1 MNYVGGC
8 KMLTLSRLFVIGSI
22 ACVTLLTSCG
32 GDSKKEP
39 QPSLPD
45 NYSYSI
51 PVQKNDGWQVA
62 SLSEAEIADRPIQT
76 LMDNIYKNNDSYR
89 FIDSVLII
97 KDNKLVLD
105 EVLRTELDLADSWA
119 NNTDIDLHILNSV
132 TKSFVSALV
141 GIAIDQGY
149 IEGVEVKVHDYFTH
163 KQPIENWREE
173 KTDITLKNWLTMR
186 HGYLWD
192 EWDVSYLDTS
202 NLNSQ
207 MNNAADPIQFLLDRP
222 MSTIPGEKFAYST
235 GVSFG
240 LGRIVQLATGQS
252 VSSFMEQNLFQPLG
266 IEKYDY
272 WALDGQIHTGS
283 ALYLSNR
290 DMAKFGQLFLDSGMW
305 QGQQIIS
312 SAWVTQSTQK
322 HVDKGAWGYAY
333 QWWTTTFSY
342 ENSTIDCFY
351 ADGFGGQYIFILPA
365 LNSVVVFNGRA
376 YQEGE
381 KEQYNIR
388 TIMENHILPA
398 LL

>member
-1 MNYVGGC
+1 
-8 KMLTLSRLFVIGSI
+8 MLTISRLYFLGTLTIV
-22 ACVTLLTSCG
+22 ALLTSCG
-32 GDSKKEP
+32 SDSQKDSSP
-39 QPSLPD
+39 NLPD

-62 SLSEAEIADRPIQT
+62 SLSEVEVDDSHIQT
-76 LMDNIYKNNDSYR
+76 LMDNIYQNNDSYR

-105 EVLRTELDLADSWA
+105 EVLRTELDFADGWA

-141 GIAIDQGY
+141 GIAIDQSY
-149 IEGVEVKVHDYFTH
+149 IEGVDVKVHDYFAH
-163 KQPIENWREE
+163 KQPIENWSEE
-173 KTDITLKNWLTMR
+173 KANITLENWLTMR

-192 EWDVSYLDTS
+192 EWNVSYLDSS

-207 MNNAADPIQFLLDRP
+207 MNSSHDPIQFLLDRP
-222 MSTIPGEKFAYST
+222 MSTIPGEEFAYST
-235 GVSFG
+235 GISFG
-240 LGRIVQLATGQS
+240 LGRIVQIATGQS
-252 VSSFMEQNLFQPLG
+252 VISFMDQNLFQPLG

-283 ALYLSNR
+283 ALYLTNR
-290 DMAKFGQLFLDSGMW
+290 DMAKFGQLFLDHGKW
-305 QGQQIIS
+305 QGQQIVS
-312 SAWVTQSTQK
+312 SAWVEQSTLQ
-322 HVDKGAWGYAY
+322 HVDKGSWGYSY

-342 ENSTIDCFY
+342 ENSTVECFY
-351 ADGFGGQYIFILPA
+351 ADGFGGQYIFVLPA

-381 KEQYNIR
+381 KEQYRIR